1 MSPKSTKRQLKEPL
15 VQARVPSKPTKRQL
29 KEQVQARALSLVK
42 VLDKPAHEIEEVFW
56 LLTVNTS

>member
-1 MSPKSTKRQLKEPL
+1 MSPKPTKRQLKEQ
-15 VQARVPSKPTKRQL
+15 VQARALSKPTKRQL